1 MFSKRWLFIIILLI
15 QFSAMTFPNERYEK
29 KFSIQTSPL
38 LIAGDIAYLFIDN
51 DNKTYAF
58 SIDAEFQYAINKYFN
73 ISIANTLYFE
83 NYISSYQEN
92 SRGRFNTQY
101 CQQFQYMIIPSFLY
115 RPLGTWLK
123 GLFFSGF
130 PIIGWT
136 HVSTNYLNDNFTHLG
151 LGLTGG
157 YQWIFKN
164 GFTLQLGT
172 GLSKAWIIP
181 SSNNKSNFRAEDEWH
196 LFGLPFEL
204 RFTIRLG
211 YSFGDNIKKR

>member
-1 MFSKRWLFIIILLI
+1 MVGKKWFFIIFIFI
-15 QFSAMTFPNERYEK
+15 QFSVTMVFSDDNKEK

-38 LIAGDIAYLFIDN
+38 LIASDIAYLFIDN

-73 ISIANTLYFE
+73 VSIANTLYFE
-83 NYISSYQEN
+83 NYMSSYQEN
-92 SRGRFNTQY
+92 SSGRFNEEY
-101 CQQFQYMIIPSFLY
+101 GQQFQYMIMPSFLY
-115 RPLGTWLK
+115 RPLGTRLK

-136 HVSTNYLNDNFTHLG
+136 NISTNNLDDNFTHLG
-151 LGLTGG
+151 FGLTGG

-172 GLSKAWIIP
+172 GLSKTWIIP
-181 SSNNKSNFRAEDEWH
+181 FSNNKSNFRTEDEWH
-196 LFGLPFEL
+196 LFGLPFDL
-204 RFTIRLG
+204 RFTIRAG
-211 YSFGDNIKKR
+211 YSFG